1 MIKKLIKKVKN
12 FWYSPEGTITVAIA
26 VIISTLT
33 AIAVIIATL
42 TAMLIGPVTVL
53 FTCIGAIVIVTI
65 GGLIY
70 ILQTAQ
76 ENEED

>member
-12 FWYSPEGTITVAIA
+12 FWYSPEGTTTMAIV
-26 VIISTLT
+26 VIMSI
-33 AIAVIIATL
+33 L
-42 TAMLIGPVTVL
+42 TAMFISPVTV
-53 FTCIGAIVIVTI
+53 FTYIGAIVIVTI
-65 GGLIY
+65 GGMIY

>member
-12 FWYSPEGTITVAIA
+12 FWYSPGGTTTMAIA

-33 AIAVIIATL
+33 AMFIS
-42 TAMLIGPVTVL
+42 PVTV
-53 FTCIGAIVIVTI
+53 FTYIGAIVIVTI

-70 ILQTAQ
+70 ILQIAQ
-76 ENEED
+76 EDENE

>member
-1 MIKKLIKKVKN
+1 MIKKVIKKVKN

-26 VIISTLT
+26 AIIS
-33 AIAVIIATL
+33 TL

-53 FTCIGAIVIVTI
+53 TYIQAIIIVTI

-70 ILQTAQ
+70 ILQIAQ
-76 ENEED
+76 EDENE

>member
-26 VIISTLT
+26 AIISTLT
-33 AIAVIIATL
+33 A
-42 TAMLIGPVTVL
+42 MLISPVTV
-53 FTCIGAIVIVTI
+53 FTYIGAIVIVTI

-70 ILQTAQ
+70 IIQIAQ

>member
-1 MIKKLIKKVKN
+1 MIKKVKD
-12 FWYSPEGTITVAIA
+12 FWYSTAGTMTMAIA
-26 VIISTLT
+26 
-33 AIAVIIATL
+33 AIIATL
-42 TAMLIGPVTVL
+42 TAMLISPVTV
-53 FTCIGAIVIVTI
+53 FIVIVTI